1 MPITKTINFLPAV
14 FQSETNQKFLNAT
27 LDQLVTEPNLQPI
40 NGYVGRKFAPGFKN
54 VSTYIR
60 EPDLSRADY
69 QLEPT
74 VVVKDP
80 MTGNVDFNVTYPEVL
95 QKITYYGGTTT
106 DQNRLWSSDYYSY
119 NPYINLDAYINF
131 GQYYWLPNGPA
142 AVDVYAGSVD
152 LEKTYYPQIDT
163 NSQAFNFNGFG
174 TISNP
179 DLTFARGGTYTFN
192 LTQTDQPF
200 WIQTDPGLSGYQ
212 ISNNNL
218 SSREIL
224 GVTNN
229 GDDVGT
235 VTFTVPVKTA
245 QDFYVNMPV
254 VQNVDLVTT
263 LSYATIQGQ
272 LLSTFNTN
280 YGGIDGQRNNLMV
293 NSLFLDNTML
303 MMPTGLR
310 VLSQ

>member
-74 VVVKDP
+74 VVVKNP

-95 QKITYYGGTTT
+95 QKIAYYGGTTT

-131 GQYYWLPNGPA
+131 GQYYWLPNGPPQWMCTP
-142 AVDVYAGSVD
+142 AV
-152 LEKTYYPQIDT
+152 LI
-163 NSQAFNFNGFG
+163 
-174 TISNP
+174 
-179 DLTFARGGTYTFN
+179 
-192 LTQTDQPF
+192 
-200 WIQTDPGLSGYQ
+200 
-212 ISNNNL
+212 
-218 SSREIL
+218 
-224 GVTNN
+224 
-229 GDDVGT
+229 
-235 VTFTVPVKTA
+235 
-245 QDFYVNMPV
+245 
-254 VQNVDLVTT
+254 
-263 LSYATIQGQ
+263 
-272 LLSTFNTN
+272 
-280 YGGIDGQRNNLMV
+280 
-293 NSLFLDNTML
+293 
-303 MMPTGLR
+303 
-310 VLSQ
+310 